1 MTRPETV
8 PTLISRRCLTSE
20 GYRTVLFN
28 ERGEVVAVLDE
39 PAPKPRRER

>member
-8 PTLISRRCLTSE
+8 PTLIPRRCLTSE

-39 PAPKPRRER
+39 PLTPRKRV